1 VLPALTL
8 VAGGQIASPPDSSS
22 SIPGALRLVADL
34 ASHCGRQVL
43 CRLWS
48 DLCLSGAGVVAG
60 GGGGATDPQGSGG
73 VGGGAGGDVVWMRAG
88 ILSQGCIGVQPYRI
102 QSTTSQLQETS
113 AGGWKDTS

>member
-8 VAGGQIASPPDSSS
+8 VAGGQIASPPDPSS

-48 DLCLSGAGVVAG
+48 DLCLSGTGVVAG
-60 GGGGATDPQGSGG
+60 SGGGATDPQGSGG
-73 VGGGAGGDVVWMRAG
+73 VGGGAGGDVVWMRLG
-88 ILSQGCIGVQPYRI
+88 ILSQGCFGVQPHRV
-102 QSTTSQLQETS
+102 QSTTSQLQEKT
-113 AGGWKDTS
+113 AGSGENAS